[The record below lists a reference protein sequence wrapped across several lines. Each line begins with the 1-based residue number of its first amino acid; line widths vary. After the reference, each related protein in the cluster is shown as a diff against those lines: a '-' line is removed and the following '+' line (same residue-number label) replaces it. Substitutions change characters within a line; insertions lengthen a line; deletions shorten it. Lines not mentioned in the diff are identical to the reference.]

1 MGLSDSALFKQLAT
15 LEEAGYIEIRRIFVG
30 KRPRTSARLTPTGR
44 AAFEQHVAALQQMV
58 AGSGLSIVPR

>member
-1 MGLSDSALFKQLAT
+1 MGLSDSALSKQLAT

-30 KRPRTSARLTPTGR
+30 KRPRTSARLTATGR
-44 AAFEQHVAALQQMV
+44 SAFEQHVAALQQMV

>member
-1 MGLSDSALFKQLAT
+1 VGLYDSALSKQLAT

-44 AAFEQHVAALQQMV
+44 FAFEQHVAALQQMV
-58 AGSGLSIVPR
+58 PGSGLSIVPR

>member
-1 MGLSDSALFKQLAT
+1 MGLSDSALSKQLAT

-30 KRPRTSARLTPTGR
+30 KRPRTSARLTATGR

>member
-1 MGLSDSALFKQLAT
+1 MGLYDSALSKQLAT

-30 KRPRTSARLTPTGR
+30 KRPRTSARLTPTR
-44 AAFEQHVAALQQMV
+44 RSAFEQHVAALQQLV

>member
-1 MGLSDSALFKQLAT
+1 VGLSDSALSKQLAT

-44 AAFEQHVAALQQMV
+44 SAFEQHVAALQQMV
-58 AGSGLSIVPR
+58 AGSA